1 MHNTAAFKIKNLKT
15 LTAIEKEESN
25 SGCRYSELL
34 LLPYFNA
41 PKMLIIDPMHN
52 LFLGTAKH
60 FLKNILRSNGFVTDA
75 HLDSLQDKINS
86 FVVPSGVDKIR
97 MKIGSN
103 LSGLTANQWKNWVI
117 YYSIIALHD
126 LVSREVLEC
135 WM

>member
-52 LFLGTAKH
+52 LFLGTAKY
-60 FLKNILRSNGFVTDA
+60 FFEKYFNI
-75 HLDSLQDKINS
+75 
-86 FVVPSGVDKIR
+86 
-97 MKIGSN
+97 
-103 LSGLTANQWKNWVI
+103 
-117 YYSIIALHD
+117 
-126 LVSREVLEC
+126 
-135 WM
+135 